1 MSSSSITVEVRRGLR
16 YAELDR
22 RQREIAQAVRGGAPG
37 RLLLTEVLPV
47 ITRGR
52 RAPSTTPLLLPE
64 PELAHLGIEVYPT
77 DRGGFDTWHGPGQ
90 WVLFP
95 VDRLEALSGDSRG
108 VRKTVEALLD
118 AALEVGR
125 FYDPTAQIRE
135 GAETGVWTSRGKFA
149 AVGVHVEQGV
159 LLHGMAVNALRAATS
174 FIGLRPCGLDAPV
187 DYLLEGSGR
196 PAAGPDAFDLLG
208 KRLAEAVLSRLWPG
222 NLSVT
227 GQLRDIE
234 SERSRP
240 VPQL

>member
-1 MSSSSITVEVRRGLR
+1 MIRTSVEISRGIR
-16 YAELDR
+16 YAELDA
-22 RQREIAQAVRGGAPG
+22 RQRAIAEAARAGAPG

-52 RAPSTTPLLLPE
+52 RAPGMTPLLLPE
-64 PELAHLGIEVYPT
+64 AQLAAQGIEVYPT

-125 FYDPTAQIRE
+125 QYDSSAEVRE
-135 GAETGVWTSRGKFA
+135 GAETGVWTRRGKFA

-159 LLHGMAVNALRAATS
+159 LLHGMAVNAVRSPTS
-174 FIGLRPCGLDAPV
+174 FVGLRPCGLDAPV
-187 DYLLEGSGR
+187 DYLLEGPGR
-196 PAAGPDAFDLLG
+196 PGASPEAFTALG
-208 KRLAEAVLSRLWPG
+208 ERLAKAVLSRLWQDRSPV
-222 NLSVT
+222 SSQRT
-227 GQLRDIE
+227 GG
-234 SERSRP
+234 SETR
-240 VPQL
+240 

>member
-1 MSSSSITVEVRRGLR
+1 MSPSPSVPVEIHRGLR
-16 YAELDR
+16 YAELDA
-22 RQREIAQAVRGGAPG
+22 RQREIAAGARAGAPG
-37 RLLLTEVLPV
+37 RLLLAEVRPV

-52 RAPSTTPLLLPE
+52 RAPGATPLLVPE
-64 PELAHLGIEVYPT
+64 AQLASQGIEVYPT

-125 FYDPTAQIRE
+125 HYDSSAHARD

-159 LLHGMAVNALRAATS
+159 LLHGIALNAARTPTS
-174 FIGLRPCGLDAPV
+174 FVGLRPCGLDAPV
-187 DYLLEGSGR
+187 DYLLEGPGR
-196 PAAGPDAFDLLG
+196 PGPTPEGFTALG
-208 KRLAEAVLSRLWPG
+208 ERLISAVLSRLWQG
-222 NLSVT
+222 SGEAT
-227 GQLRDIE
+227 RQ
-234 SERSRP
+234 
-240 VPQL
+240 